1 MTEKSKVSYESKL
14 ASKCQGVAGCLSYNG
29 PKHEAEAKH
38 VLHEASYALDRHAVR
53 VSEDFPGLLII
64 NARGKARYMT
74 WRERLARWLLKGAL
88 EIRP

>member
-1 MTEKSKVSYESKL
+1 MPDEISYESEL
-14 ASKCQGVAGCLSYNG
+14 ANKCQGAAQCLSYNG

-38 VLHEASYALDRHAVR
+38 VLHEASHALDRHAVR
-53 VSEDFPGLLII
+53 VSEDFPGLLIT
-64 NARGKARYMT
+64 NARGKSRYMT

>member
-1 MTEKSKVSYESKL
+1 VPDEISYESKL
-14 ASKCQGVAGCLSYNG
+14 ASKCQGAAQCLSYNG

-38 VLHEASYALDRHAVR
+38 VLHEASHVLDGHAVR
-53 VSEDFPGLLII
+53 VHQKRDGLLII
-64 NARGKARYMT
+64 NARGKSRFMT